1 MSRLVA
7 SYSGNLSDAMFP
19 STFLEIQVAKLA
31 GLIVTLLTLGAAHAA
46 EIADAPIPEPN
57 YVGIII
63 FLLLMFG
70 GGGWFMWK
78 IMTKKPEDQQKK

>member
-1 MSRLVA
+1 MGRLFA
-7 SYSGNLSDAMFP
+7 RYSGNLSGAMFP
-19 STFLEIQVAKLA
+19 STFLEMQLAKLT
-31 GLIVTLLTLGAAHAA
+31 GFIVTLLAFGAAHAA

-57 YVGIII
+57 YAGIII

-78 IMTKKPEDQQKK
+78 IMTKKPDDQQKK